1 MWLSSPAETA
11 ASPIMPPP
19 SATPAAP
26 AATGTMPASAIAAW
40 KQRYSVR
47 GAMPYRD
54 ANGARRNGW
63 PGPSYRSR
71 PHVPKTKTPPA
82 AGRPPGF
89 TGFGA
94 GLIPFFAELA
104 ENQSRDW
111 FLANRPRYDRDVHV
125 PLESLVT
132 SLSLALAARD
142 IPLHGSP
149 KASIF
154 RINRDVRFSRDK
166 TPYKTHASAVLTR
179 TGDKHSQGLLYVHAG
194 LGRSF
199 MAAGFHALEPDQ
211 LAAMRDAMRARPVA
225 WREIVAD
232 WRAPAW
238 SCPATPWP
246 RACRAAT
253 TPPNSAIS
261 RNGSASD
268 PSS

>member
-1 MWLSSPAETA
+1 M
-11 ASPIMPPP
+11 
-19 SATPAAP
+19 
-26 AATGTMPASAIAAW
+26 
-40 KQRYSVR
+40 
-47 GAMPYRD
+47 
-54 ANGARRNGW
+54 
-63 PGPSYRSR
+63 
-71 PHVPKTKTPPA
+71 PKTKTPAA

-225 WREIVAD
+225 WREIVAGLASASLELSRD
-232 WRAPAW
+232 TMAARMPRGYDAAELGDLAEWFRLRSFVVARDIAPDALAG
-238 SCPATPWP
+238 PALVDEIAAFAGTALPFLRFGWKALGTLPPRQEP
-246 RACRAAT
+246 RAGRRAA
-253 TPPNSAIS
+253 
-261 RNGSASD
+261 
-268 PSS
+268 